1 MWRLHLTPSK
11 PTVNMA
17 ELGLAVNASVGF
29 YLPQLG
35 LLEPQEVDDVAD
47 ASGEAEDEE
56 ADDIL
61 AQLVELFKAENGRE
75 PTEEE
80 VQQWMQTL
88 KEAAEEGG
96 LAI

>member
-1 MWRLHLTPSK
+1 M
-11 PTVNMA
+11 
-17 ELGLAVNASVGF
+17 G
-29 YLPQLG
+29 
-35 LLEPQEVDDVAD
+35 EVDDDAD

-88 KEAAEEGG
+88 KEAAGG
-96 LAI
+96 RGDFNDLILTYYLS